1 MKLKPFIICL
11 IVLFGALC
19 VFKFGCIPQKLGKTG
34 FDVTLSVT
42 GMTNV
47 TSPFR
52 VMHSLNK
59 ISPLVFK
66 DATYKVTRIIM
77 PFNFRFEPNRPASFK
92 VKIWALHG
100 KDPTHSASDDLSILV
115 EAALIEAIQRLG
127 FEASIDSIIPRK
139 VLYSKYAIN
148 SRQTDSIDGLLQVSG
163 QSRLELACNIAG
175 YNQRIHTESLQE
187 NSDQRSISHQS
198 TLWSA
203 IFGDGILDSVQLQ

>member
-1 MKLKPFIICL
+1 MKLKPFVICL
-11 IVLFGALC
+11 IVLFGALS

-59 ISPLVFK
+59 ISPLVIK

-77 PFNFRFEPNRPASFK
+77 PFDFRFEPNQPISFE
-92 VKIWALHG
+92 VNIWALHG
-100 KDPTHSASDDLSILV
+100 KDPTQSTSEDQSILV
-115 EAALIEAIQRLG
+115 EAALIDAIQRLG

-139 VLYSKYAIN
+139 VDYPKWAIN
-148 SRQTDSIDGLLQVSG
+148 SRQIDTIEGRKYV
-163 QSRLELACNIAG
+163 
-175 YNQRIHTESLQE
+175 
-187 NSDQRSISHQS
+187 
-198 TLWSA
+198 
-203 IFGDGILDSVQLQ
+203 